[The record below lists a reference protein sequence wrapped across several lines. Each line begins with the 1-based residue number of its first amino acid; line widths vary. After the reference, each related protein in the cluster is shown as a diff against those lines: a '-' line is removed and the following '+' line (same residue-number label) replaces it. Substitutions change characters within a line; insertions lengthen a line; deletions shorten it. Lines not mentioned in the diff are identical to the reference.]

1 MKRRDFCRTTTWGG
15 AVAILT
21 SFGIRSLASIPR
33 WSRDIQGSTLSG
45 EIALIPAKAIND
57 FAAGLRGRLIT
68 PTDADYDEARRLWN
82 KMFDGRP
89 ALIVRCSGA
98 ADIARSL
105 IFARERNLLIAVRGG
120 GHSYQG
126 YSTCNGGLVIDLST
140 MRNVRVDPAAKTA
153 HAEAGS
159 WIFDLDRSTQH
170 YGLATPM
177 GTASN
182 TGIAGL
188 TLGGGYGRLSRK
200 FGLACDNLISADII
214 TAEGKHLHASATDN
228 SDLFWALRG
237 GGGNFG
243 VVTSFEYQLHP
254 VARKMIA
261 GEFTYAP
268 DRLRSVLEYF
278 SDYAERAP
286 RELFLGLGVM
296 GDEPKDKYAV
306 LYFGIIGEG
315 RMAEKVTQFLRTET
329 KPREENVRSWEYVK
343 LQSAFDGPPNAPFA
357 EYVRSPFVDRLTPN
371 LIEVIMAAKRSIGLG
386 ICGGA
391 IADVG
396 STETAIVNRTDLFQ
410 LGIRA
415 FWKDP
420 ADAEKGRDEVEE
432 ICETLRPYTT
442 GFYAN
447 LTCAD
452 QNAMKGNFGANL
464 ARLVEI
470 KKLYDP
476 DNFFRLN
483 PNIQPA

>member
-1 MKRRDFCRTTTWGG
+1 
-15 AVAILT
+15 
-21 SFGIRSLASIPR
+21 
-33 WSRDIQGSTLSG
+33 
-45 EIALIPAKAIND
+45 
-57 FAAGLRGRLIT
+57 
-68 PTDADYDEARRLWN
+68 
-82 KMFDGRP
+82 
-89 ALIVRCSGA
+89 
-98 ADIARSL
+98 
-105 IFARERNLLIAVRGG
+105 
-120 GHSYQG
+120 
-126 YSTCNGGLVIDLST
+126 
-140 MRNVRVDPAAKTA
+140 
-153 HAEAGS
+153 
-159 WIFDLDRSTQH
+159 
-170 YGLATPM
+170 M

-200 FGLACDNLISADII
+200 FGLACDNLISADLI

-254 VARKMIA
+254 VASKMVA
-261 GEFTYAP
+261 GELTYAP

-315 RMAEKVTQFLRTET
+315 RMAEKVTQFLRNET

-343 LQSAFDGPPNAPFA
+343 LQSAFDGPPFAPFA
-357 EYVRSPFVDRLTPN
+357 EYVKSPFVNRLTPN
-371 LIEVIMAAKRSIGLG
+371 LIDVIMAAKRSIGLG

-391 IADVG
+391 IADVA

-420 ADAEKGRDEVEE
+420 ADAEKGQAEVEE

-452 QNAMKGNFGANL
+452 QNAMTSNFRANL
-464 ARLVEI
+464 PRLVEI
-470 KKLYDP
+470 KKRYDP